1 MKFVRSSIYWETSRC
16 KHQWIMNCS
25 HVNEHIAKLHS
36 ETCSIFI
43 YCSGAWFICMQ
54 NAYLSRLNLREWRMA
69 GSFCLRFH
77 KWILSS
83 AKALTS
89 APYGPNT
96 HTHTQKKDSKF
107 VIHYILNILF
117 YFKRLNI
124 QPKAT
129 GNVRK
134 KDKTKRE
141 EMTIQMDRAE
151 LTSLTRNSSWM
162 TADPLSCW
170 Q

>member
-1 MKFVRSSIYWETSRC
+1 MVYLYAECLPLPIKFKRMENGWKFLPQIP
-16 KHQWIMNCS
+16 QMNT
-25 HVNEHIAKLHS
+25 V
-36 ETCSIFI
+36 
-43 YCSGAWFICMQ
+43 ICQ
-54 NAYLSRLNLREWRMA
+54 STNQRPLWT
-69 GSFCLRFH
+69 
-77 KWILSS
+77 K
-83 AKALTS
+83 
-89 APYGPNT
+89 